1 VKQVN
6 NPLDG
11 ARTDRRRF
19 LGLAGLGAIAI
30 AGGGAVAGCS
40 TTKSS
45 SGPGTTSQS
54 ELQKIL
60 PAYVPTSSIKPD
72 IPGVTG
78 ATGFSSDPVFLSYP
92 ASPVQTVTGVPGKGG
107 SYSTITPLWGAIPP
121 SSGNSYY
128 QSVNQALGATLKIQ
142 PSDGNNYQTML
153 PTLFAASKLPDWI
166 QIPGWNMPTL
176 GFSDA
181 VTKFADL
188 GPYLS
193 GDKVK
198 AYPNLAAIPSSAWQ
212 ACIWNGKLYGLP
224 VYPSGA
230 TIPGTYFYRKDIF
243 AQLGINPDS
252 VKSPDDLAALGAQ
265 LTSASAGRWAFDD
278 LWPYLGQIF
287 KYPSSVSWGID
298 ADGKIYHKYESAGM
312 LEALNWE
319 AKLVKAGYVH
329 PDAVAGNS
337 QNAKQR
343 FWSGKVV
350 VTGDGPGAWKGDDAK
365 SGAAANPSYNRQA
378 FKLLSVDGKPT
389 IEMNPS
395 AGMYSFL
402 NAKLSADQIKECLS
416 IANYLAAPYG
426 SAEWLTVNFG
436 PAGTDYTM
444 IDGNPQ
450 LTERGS
456 KEVAT
461 TFQFLVTPLTPT
473 TVISGY
479 TQVAK
484 DYAAWEADMVK
495 YSVKPA
501 FYAMNITE
509 PVQYAKIGQAVED
522 ILIDVRFGR
531 KPISA
536 FQDAVKT
543 WQSQG
548 GNALRAF
555 YEDIRTKNGTG
566 Q

>member
-1 VKQVN
+1 VN
-6 NPLDG
+6 
-11 ARTDRRRF
+11 RIDRRRF
-19 LGLAGLGAIAI
+19 LELAGLGAVAVTS
-30 AGGGAVAGCS
+30 GGLLAGCGDA
-40 TTKSS
+40 KSS
-45 SGPGTTSQS
+45 SGPGTTDKTQ
-54 ELQKIL
+54 LQKLL
-60 PAYVPTSSIKPD
+60 PAYVESSAVKPD
-72 IPGVTG
+72 IASVMG
-78 ATGFSSDPVFLSYP
+78 ANGFFSDQVFLSYP
-92 ASPVQTVTGVPGKGG
+92 AGPVATTTGIPGKGG
-107 SYSTITPLWGAIPP
+107 SYSTITPLWGAIPS
-121 SSGNSYY
+121 SSGNTYY
-128 QSVNQALGATLKIQ
+128 DTVDKALGSTLKMQ
-142 PSDGNNYQTML
+142 PSDGNNYQTVL
-153 PTLFAASKLPDWI
+153 PTLFAANKLPDWI
-166 QIPGWNMPTL
+166 QIPSWNMTTL

-193 GDKVK
+193 GDAVK

-212 ACIWNGKLYGLP
+212 CCIWNGKLYGLP
-224 VYPSGA
+224 VYYSGA
-230 TIPGTYFYRKDIF
+230 TIPGTTFYRKDIF
-243 AQLGINPDS
+243 DTLGI
-252 VKSPDDLAALGAQ
+252 SPDEVKTPADLQALGKQ

-278 LWPYLGQIF
+278 LWSYLGQMF
-287 KYPSSVSWGID
+287 KFPNGWGID
-298 ADGKIYHKYESAGM
+298 ASGKLYHKYESQAM
-312 LEALNWE
+312 IDALTWE
-319 AKLVKAGYVH
+319 AGLVKAGYMH

-365 SGAAANPSYNRQA
+365 SGTAANPSYNRQA
-378 FKLLSVDGKPT
+378 FKLLSVDGKPA
-389 IEMNPS
+389 IEMSNS

-402 NAKLSADQIKECLS
+402 NGKLSADQIKECLS

-426 SAEWLTVNFG
+426 SSEYLTVNFG
-436 PAGTDYTM
+436 AQGADYTM
-444 IDGNPQ
+444 VDGNPQ
-450 LTERGS
+450 LTEKGS

-461 TFQFLVTPLTPT
+461 SFQFLVTPLTPT

-495 YSVKPA
+495 YAVKPA
-501 FYAMNITE
+501 FYGMNVTE
-509 PVQYAKIGQAVED
+509 PPQYAKLTQPVED
-522 ILIDVRFGR
+522 ILTDVRFGR

-548 GNALRAF
+548 GNQLRAF
-555 YEDIRTKNGTG
+555 YEDIRTKYGTG

>member
-1 VKQVN
+1 MK

-30 AGGGAVAGCS
+30 AGGGAVAGCGS
-40 TTKSS
+40 TKSS

-60 PAYVPTSSIKPD
+60 PAFVQSNSVKPD
-72 IPGVTG
+72 IAGTTG
-78 ATGFSSDPVFLSYP
+78 ANGFTSDPVFLSYP

-121 SSGNSYY
+121 SSGNTYY
-128 QSVNQALGATLKIQ
+128 DAVNQALGATLKIQ
-142 PSDGNNYQTML
+142 PSDGTSYQNML

-166 QIPGWNMPTL
+166 QIPSWNMPTL

-181 VTKFADL
+181 VVKFADL

-198 AYPNLAAIPSSAWQ
+198 EYPNLAAIPSSAWQ
-212 ACIWNGKLYGLP
+212 ACIWNSKLYGLP
-224 VYPSGA
+224 VYPAGA
-230 TIPGTYFYRKDIF
+230 TISGTYFYRKDIF
-243 AQLGINPDS
+243 EQLGINPDS

-265 LTSASAGRWAFDD
+265 LTSASAGKWAFDD
-278 LWPYLGQIF
+278 LWPYLNQPF
-287 KYPSSVSWGID
+287 KYPAGWGID
-298 ADGKIYHKYESAGM
+298 AGGKIYHKYESQAM
-312 LEALNWE
+312 IDALQWH
-319 AKLVKAGYVH
+319 AKLVAAGHVH

-343 FWSGKVV
+343 FWSGKVA
-350 VTGDGPGAWKGDDAK
+350 VTADGPGAWKGDDAK
-365 SGAAANPSYNRQA
+365 SGTAANPSYNRQA
-378 FKLLSVDGKPT
+378 FKLLSVDGTPT
-389 IEMNPS
+389 IEMSPS

-402 NAKLSADQIKECLS
+402 NAKLSPDQVKECLS

-426 SAEWLTVNFG
+426 SKEWLVVNFG
-436 PAGTDYTM
+436 AAGTDYTM
-444 IDGNPQ
+444 VSGNPA
-450 LTERGS
+450 LTELGG
-456 KEVAT
+456 KQVAT
-461 TFQFLVTPLTPT
+461 SFQFLVTPITPT
-473 TVISGY
+473 TVISGF
-479 TQVAK
+479 TDVAK
-484 DYAAWEADMVK
+484 DSAAWQADMVK
-495 YSVKPA
+495 YAVKPA
-501 FYAMNITE
+501 FYAMNVTE

-522 ILIDVRFGR
+522 AITDVRFGR

-536 FQDAVKT
+536 FTEAVKT

>member
-1 VKQVN
+1 VT
-6 NPLDG
+6 G
-11 ARTDRRRF
+11 IDRRRF
-19 LGLAGLGAIAI
+19 LELAGLGAVAV
-30 AGGGAVAGCS
+30 AGGGLVAGCGDAKS
-40 TTKSS
+40 T
-45 SGPGTTSQS
+45 SGPGTTDKSQ
-54 ELQKIL
+54 LQQLL
-60 PAYVPTSSIKPD
+60 PAYVASASVKPD
-72 IPGVTG
+72 IDSVTG
-78 ATGFSSDPVFLSYP
+78 ANGFFSDQVFLSYP
-92 ASPVQTVTGVPGKGG
+92 ASPVQTVTAPPGKGG
-107 SYSTITPLWGAIPP
+107 TYTTITPLWGAIPP
-121 SSGNSYY
+121 TGGNTYY
-128 QSVNQALGATLKIQ
+128 DTVNKALGATLKVQ
-142 PSDGNNYQTML
+142 PSDGNNYDKVL
-153 PTLFAASKLPDWI
+153 PTLFAGGKLPDWI
-166 QIPGWNMPTL
+166 QIPSWNMANL

-193 GDKVK
+193 GDAVK
-198 AYPNLAAIPSSAWQ
+198 AYPNLAAVPTSAWQ
-212 ACIWNGKLYGLP
+212 CCIWNGKLYGLP
-224 VYPSGA
+224 VYYAGA
-230 TIPGTYFYRKDIF
+230 TIPGTYYYRKDI
-243 AQLGINPDS
+243 LDKEGINPDS
-252 VKSPDDLAALGAQ
+252 IKTPQDLEALGKQ
-265 LTSASAGRWAFDD
+265 LTNASAGRWAFDD

-287 KYPSSVSWGID
+287 KYPSTAINWGID
-298 ADGKIYHKYESAGM
+298 AGGNIYHKYESAAL

-319 AKLVKAGYVH
+319 QKLVKAGYVH

-389 IEMNPS
+389 IEMSPS

-402 NAKLSADQIKECLS
+402 NAKLSGDQIKECLA

-426 SAEWLTVNFG
+426 SQEWLNVNFG
-436 PAGTDYTM
+436 AAGADYTM
-444 IDGNPQ
+444 VDGNPQ
-450 LTERGS
+450 LTEKGS

-484 DYAAWEADMVK
+484 DFQAWESDMVK
-495 YSVKPA
+495 YAVKPA
-501 FYAMNITE
+501 FYGMNVTE
-509 PVQYAKIGQAVED
+509 PPQYAKLTQPVED
-522 ILIDVRFGR
+522 AILDVRFGR
-531 KPISA
+531 KPVSA
-536 FQDAVKT
+536 FQDAVKA

-548 GNALRAF
+548 GNQVRAF
-555 YEDIRTKNGTG
+555 YEDIRKKYGTG